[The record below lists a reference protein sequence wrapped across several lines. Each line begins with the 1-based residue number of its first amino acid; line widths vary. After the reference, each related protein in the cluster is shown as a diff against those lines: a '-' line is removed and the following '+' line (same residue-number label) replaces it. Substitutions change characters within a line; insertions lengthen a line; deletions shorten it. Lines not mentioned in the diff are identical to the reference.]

1 MNPETIE
8 FLRSATIE
16 ALQNKQDVAAVELLS
31 LMDLGQ
37 QNKPVLLPSSVE
49 QHSEHLQIAAHQP
62 PQLPPLP
69 NNSDARDFHFWERAI
84 QDYYLPVL
92 RQENKDQFTTA
103 QFFSWVDYVGFPLTS
118 GDLEK
123 PGGHR
128 PRWKER
134 AGNAL
139 GKLTEEGVIFRLG
152 YFGKTFSIV
161 KPQSMLSPA

>member
-8 FLRSATIE
+8 FLRSATIQ

-37 QNKPVLLPSSVE
+37 QNAPVLISGSVE
-49 QHSEHLQIAAHQP
+49 QPSNHLEIAVCQS

-69 NNSDARDFHFWERAI
+69 NNSDARDYHFWARAI
-84 QDYYLPVL
+84 QDCYLPTL
-92 RQENKDQFTTA
+92 RQENKKEFTSS
-103 QFFSWVDYVGFPLTS
+103 QLFSWVDYVGFPLTS

-123 PGGHR
+123 PGGNR

-134 AGNAL
+134 ASDAL
-139 GKLTEEGVIFRLG
+139 SHLTREGVIFRLG
-152 YFGKTFSIV
+152 YFGKTYSTV
-161 KPQSMLSPA
+161 KPSSVLAPV